1 MQEMVEAH
9 FFDNLKFF
17 RVVPGFMVQFGIH
30 ALPEQG
36 KIWRE
41 KIIQDDPTT
50 QSNTRGMV
58 SFATSGKNTRTTQMF
73 INFWRPSFSIC
84 SFLGF
89 PTFGHLLANKTFK
102 HVPGIFL
109 SCFDHLVS
117 PKIKR
122 NGFGARGHVR
132 KSQKHRSQG
141 FWVLP

>member
-1 MQEMVEAH
+1 MVEAH

-73 INFWRPSFSIC
+73 INFGNNA
-84 SFLGF
+84 FLDG
-89 PTFGHLLANKTFK
+89 
-102 HVPGIFL
+102 
-109 SCFDHLVS
+109 
-117 PKIKR
+117 
-122 NGFGARGHVR
+122 
-132 KSQKHRSQG
+132 QG
-141 FWVLP
+141 FSPFGKIISGMDVVDCIFEIGEKPQQGKIQERGNAYLDEEFPDLTYIKTATMIKKTGREL